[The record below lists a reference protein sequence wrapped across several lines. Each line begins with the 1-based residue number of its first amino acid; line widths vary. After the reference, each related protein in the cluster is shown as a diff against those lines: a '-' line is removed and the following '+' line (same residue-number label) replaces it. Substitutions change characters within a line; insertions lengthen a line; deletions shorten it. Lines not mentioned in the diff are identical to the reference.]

1 MTLELIIF
9 LIILVPIVLIVI
21 LKRRKGMKTP
31 FSKILLQILGVFM
44 LVFGS
49 LMLFVSLF
57 KLFHENISASGI
69 GLVIA
74 SLLLVLGGYAATNR
88 AGKGTNRT

>member
-1 MTLELIIF
+1 MTLELIIL
-9 LIILVPIVLIVI
+9 LIILIPIVLIVI
-21 LKRRKGMKTP
+21 LKRRKGMKTA

-57 KLFHENISASGI
+57 KFFHENISASGI

-74 SLLLVLGGYAATNR
+74 SLLLVLGGYVATNR